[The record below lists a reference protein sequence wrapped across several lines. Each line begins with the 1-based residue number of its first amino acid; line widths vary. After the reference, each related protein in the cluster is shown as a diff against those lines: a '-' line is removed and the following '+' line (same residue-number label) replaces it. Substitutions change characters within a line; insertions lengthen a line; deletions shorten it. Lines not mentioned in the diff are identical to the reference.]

1 MELLRGGAVKVV
13 TVSDFYMD
21 LIRLFVGYV
30 NRNYAR
36 AIVMDNVL
44 LLLLLL

>member
-13 TVSDFYMD
+13 TVSDCCMD

-36 AIVMDNVL
+36 VIVMDNVL